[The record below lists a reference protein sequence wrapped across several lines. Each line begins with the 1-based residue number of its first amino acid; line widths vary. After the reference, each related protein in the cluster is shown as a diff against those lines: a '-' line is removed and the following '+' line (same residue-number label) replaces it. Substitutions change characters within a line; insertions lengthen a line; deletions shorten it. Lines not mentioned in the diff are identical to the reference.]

1 MKAKKEMFETEDLSV
16 KGVRINKFLADAG
29 VCSRREADAA
39 IEAGLV
45 TIDGEP
51 ALMGSKVLPGQK
63 VTYKGKDISKIEDL
77 VLIAFNK
84 PVGIVCT
91 TDRRDPDN
99 IIDFISYEKRI
110 FPIGRLDK
118 DSEGLILLTNDGNIV
133 NKILRAGNFHEKEY
147 VVKVNKEIT
156 PEFLSKMA
164 AGVPILD
171 TVTRPCTIEQVDKFT
186 FRIILTQGLNRQI
199 RRMCE
204 ALDYRVRALQRV
216 RIMNITLGRLKTGT
230 YRNVTDYELAKLKEL
245 ISDSSNTPTTGDFR
259 ESEGE
264 VDEEDIEASKD
275 VLRRQAH
282 RNYTDRMAKK
292 NAPADKKPQSSSKN
306 GSGHTDSQ
314 KTGRDNNVRRYDRN
328 RQETKTYG
336 ADRASKR
343 GSQSIR
349 TRRSGDHK

>member
-1 MKAKKEMFETEDLSV
+1 MKAKKEMFETPDTGA
-16 KGVRINKFLADAG
+16 KGVRINKYLADAG
-29 VCSRREADAA
+29 VCSRREGDAA
-39 IEAGLV
+39 IEAGYV
-45 TIDGEP
+45 TIDGKK
-51 ALMGSKVLPGQK
+51 ALMGSRVLPGQT
-63 VTYKGKDISKIEDL
+63 VAYKGKAISKNEDL
-77 VLIAFNK
+77 ILIALNK

-147 VVKVNKEIT
+147 LVKVNKEIT
-156 PEFLSKMA
+156 PEFIAKMS

-171 TVTRPCTIEQVDKFT
+171 TVTRPCKVEQIDKFT

-204 ALDYRVRALQRV
+204 ALEYRVRALQRV

-245 ISDSSNTPTTGDFR
+245 IADSSNTPVSGSER
-259 ESEGE
+259 GSEGSIDAE
-264 VDEEDIEASKD
+264 SIEAGKT
-275 VLRRQAH
+275 VLRRQERTL
-282 RNYTDRMAKK
+282 RNFRNERASATSRTEKRNDRQGKTSAYNRTDR
-292 NAPADKKPQSSSKN
+292 SSFTSSK
-306 GSGHTDSQ
+306 SLR
-314 KTGRDNNVRRYDRN
+314 TGRPRNN
-328 RQETKTYG
+328 K
-336 ADRASKR
+336 
-343 GSQSIR
+343 
-349 TRRSGDHK
+349 

>member
-1 MKAKKEMFETEDLSV
+1 MKAKKEMFETAGET
-16 KGVRINKFLADAG
+16 KGVRINKYLADAG
-29 VCSRREADAA
+29 VCSRREGDAA

-51 ALMGSKVLPGQK
+51 ALMGSRVLPGQT
-63 VTYKGKDISKIEDL
+63 VAYKGKDIKKVEDL

-99 IIDFISYEKRI
+99 IIDYISYEKRI

-133 NKILRAGNFHEKEY
+133 NKILRAGNCHEKEY

-156 PEFLSKMA
+156 PEFLTKMA
-164 AGVPILD
+164 SGVPILD
-171 TVTRPCTIEQVDKFT
+171 TVTRPCKIEQIDKFT

-204 ALDYRVRALQRV
+204 ALDYRVRALERV

-230 YRNVTDYELAKLKEL
+230 YRNVTDYELEGLKAL
-245 ISDSSNTPTTGDFR
+245 IADSSNTPVRGIVTGK
-259 ESEGE
+259 SEG
-264 VDEEDIEASKD
+264 VTGEDDIALSKAVLSRQSAS
-275 VLRRQAH
+275 RRSDYISRKNSNNTEKKYDTGRKKTANH
-282 RNYTDRMAKK
+282 RTDRSSY
-292 NAPADKKPQSSSKN
+292 PSSK
-306 GSGHTDSQ
+306 SLRA
-314 KTGRDNNVRRYDRN
+314 GRPGIN
-328 RQETKTYG
+328 Q
-336 ADRASKR
+336 
-343 GSQSIR
+343 
-349 TRRSGDHK
+349 

>member
-1 MKAKKEMFETEDLSV
+1 MAAKPKKEMFEVQDSEN
-16 KGVRINKFLADAG
+16 KGVRINKYLADAG
-29 VCSRREADAA
+29 VCSRREGDAA

-45 TIDGEP
+45 TIDGSP
-51 ALMGSKVLPGQK
+51 ALMGSRVLPGQR
-63 VTYKGKDISKIEDL
+63 VTYKGKDISKVEDL

-133 NKILRAGNFHEKEY
+133 NKILRAGNYHEKEY
-147 VVKVNKEIT
+147 IVRVNKEIT
-156 PEFLSKMA
+156 PEFIGKMSS
-164 AGVPILD
+164 GVPILD
-171 TVTRPCTIEQVDKFT
+171 TVTRPCTVEQVDKFT

-204 ALDYRVRALQRV
+204 ALDYRVRALQRI

-245 ISDSSNTPTTGDFR
+245 IAGSSNVPVSGEFAG
-259 ESEGE
+259 SEGE
-264 VDEEDIEASKD
+264 IDEEDIISSKD
-275 VLRRQAH
+275 VLTRQAAQRRFNSSAGRPSGNRSANQTGNH
-282 RNYTDRMAKK
+282 SDR
-292 NAPADKKPQSSSKN
+292 
-306 GSGHTDSQ
+306 
-314 KTGRDNNVRRYDRN
+314 
-328 RQETKTYG
+328 
-336 ADRASKR
+336 
-343 GSQSIR
+343 R
-349 TRRSGDHK
+349 TRRAENQSDRQIKRAENQAERRVRRNEDRPNPSRRNINK

>member
-1 MKAKKEMFETEDLSV
+1 MKAKKEMFETADSSA
-16 KGVRINKFLADAG
+16 KGVRINKYLADAG
-29 VCSRREADAA
+29 VCSRREGDAA

-45 TIDGEP
+45 TIDGAP

-147 VVKVNKEIT
+147 IVKVNKEIT
-156 PEFLSKMA
+156 PEFLDKMA
-164 AGVPILD
+164 SGVPILD

-216 RIMNITLGRLKTGT
+216 RIMNITLGRLKSGT
-230 YRNVTDYELAKLKEL
+230 YRNVTEYELAKLKEL
-245 ISDSSNTPTTGDFR
+245 ISDSSNTPTTGDFH
-259 ESEGE
+259 ESEGAIE
-264 VDEEDIEASKD
+264 DEDIEASKG

-282 RNYTDRMAKK
+282 RNYAEHIAKK
-292 NAPADKKPQSSSKN
+292 NAPDRRSTSE
-306 GSGHTDSQ
+306 GRTFER
-314 KTGRDNNVRRYDRN
+314 KTTERNNSGRDNNGRSYDRS
-328 RQETKTYG
+328 RQETKTYR
-336 ADRASKR
+336 ADRAPKR
-343 GSQSIR
+343 GGSGIR
-349 TRRSGDHK
+349 AGRPGDHK